1 MAGRPV
7 RLLRWASPDP
17 AALAERLRRSGIEA
31 RDDAFRLGPLVVRLV
46 AGSVDRWVAD
56 DGTGLGV
63 PDPPVSPGWAVVALA
78 WATVDAGRAAA
89 ELGADGV
96 DRRPRDPVLGASV
109 VLVPSLPV
117 PTALLEPDI
126 EGRLTAML
134 ARHGEGPVGLY
145 AVRAG
150 PSVAAF
156 PERGPFGPQRLLV
169 FSSAPWAPVI
179 LHVEPMR
186 SARASAATIEG

>member
-7 RLLRWASPDP
+7 HLLCWTSPDP
-17 AALAERLRRSGIEA
+17 AARAERLRGIGIEA

-46 AGSVDRWVAD
+46 AGGVDRWIAD
-56 DGTGLGV
+56 DGTGPGV
-63 PDPPVSPGWAVVALA
+63 PDPPVSAGWAVVALA
-78 WATVDAGRAAA
+78 WATVDAGRVAA
-89 ELGADGV
+89 ELGMDGV
-96 DRRPRDPVLGASV
+96 DRRPRDPALGASV

-126 EGRLTAML
+126 EGRLAAML

-179 LHVEPMR
+179 LQVEPMR
-186 SARASAATIEG
+186 SARPSAATIER

>member
-7 RLLRWASPDP
+7 HGLRWTSPDP
-17 AALAERLRRSGIEA
+17 AALAERLRRDGIGA

-46 AGSVDRWVAD
+46 AGGADRWVAD
-56 DGTGLGV
+56 GGAGSGE
-63 PDPPVSPGWAVVALA
+63 PDPPASAGWVVLALA

-89 ELGADGV
+89 DLGLAV
-96 DRRPRDPVLGASV
+96 DPRPRDAALGASV
-109 VLVPSLPV
+109 VLVPGLPV

-126 EGRLTAML
+126 EGRLAAML

-150 PSVAAF
+150 PSVGDF

-169 FSSAPWAPVI
+169 FSPAPWAPVI
-179 LHVEPMR
+179 LQVEPMR
-186 SARASAATIEG
+186 SARPSAATIER